1 MSILKEEEKVMQEF
15 VLEEQIENVINKKTK
30 KYLMEVIS
38 SYNNGNYR
46 AAVVVL
52 YTTVIYDLLQKL
64 VALKE
69 IYNDKGA

>member
-1 MSILKEEEKVMQEF
+1 MQEF